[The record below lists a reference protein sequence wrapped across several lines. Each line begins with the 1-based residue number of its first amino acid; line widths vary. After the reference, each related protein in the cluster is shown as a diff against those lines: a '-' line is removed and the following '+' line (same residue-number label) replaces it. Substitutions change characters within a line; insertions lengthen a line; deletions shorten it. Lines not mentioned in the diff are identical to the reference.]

1 MLFLKVGRKLVQ
13 VDLENIRYIQSS
25 NIYCLVYLKNGE
37 RLICTS
43 TLQALE
49 EKLKLFRFIRI
60 HRCYIVNVSEI
71 SVIDKSSMSIY
82 LNELPDPLPISRR
95 YKPFIAKLEHA
106 V

>member
-49 EKLKLFRFIRI
+49 EKLRSFHFIRI
-60 HRCYIVNVSEI
+60 HRCYIVNAAEI
-71 SVIDKSSMSIY
+71 RVIDKSSMSIY
-82 LNELPDPLPISRR
+82 LSDLPDPFPISRR
-95 YKPFIAKLEHA
+95 YKSFIAKLEHL